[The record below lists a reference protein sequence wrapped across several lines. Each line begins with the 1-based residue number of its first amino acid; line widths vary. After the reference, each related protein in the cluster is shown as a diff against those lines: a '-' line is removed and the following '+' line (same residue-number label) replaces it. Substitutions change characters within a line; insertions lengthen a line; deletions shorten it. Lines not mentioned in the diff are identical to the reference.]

1 MKEIKQKKFKIDKK
15 VLTYAAII
23 LCALAII
30 LTAVL
35 LITRTR
41 YRYELN
47 DAKDGYI
54 ISEYNGWAKNIKIPA
69 KHRGLPVV
77 SIGNHAF
84 ADSDKLRTVTL
95 PAGIKTLEY
104 GAFFGC
110 DRLETV
116 NFNQGLEQ
124 IGTDAFGECVK
135 ITAITLPEGVK
146 TVRSA
151 AFNGCKGL
159 KSVSLPKTIESI
171 TYLAFMGCTELNEIT
186 VADGA
191 EHFYSKD
198 NCLIKK
204 DGEVLVIGTNKSVIP
219 EGVESIAEGAFRD
232 KIRLVSIVVPE
243 SVKHIGDSAF
253 YGCTALR
260 SVQLPGAKEIGTAA
274 FHGCRLLNT
283 LVVSGKLERVN
294 EGAFSS
300 CAALDNIYTLGIAAE
315 FNAVAIYDGNN
326 DFRSAALHIFSE
338 TEPTGEGS
346 YWHYDSKGNPVI
358 WQ

>member
-1 MKEIKQKKFKIDKK
+1 MKEIKQKEFKINKK
-15 VLTYAAII
+15 ALTYAAII
-23 LCALAII
+23 ACALAII

-54 ISEYNGWAKNIKIPA
+54 ITEYNGWAKNIKIPA
-69 KHRGLPVV
+69 KHRRLPVV

-110 DRLETV
+110 NRLETV

-171 TYLAFMGCTELNEIT
+171 TYLAFMDCTELNEIT

-191 EHFYSKD
+191 EHFYAKD

-204 DGEVLVIGTNKSVIP
+204 DGEVLIIGTNKSVIP
-219 EGVESIAEGAFRD
+219 EGVKSIGEGAFRD

-243 SVKHIGDSAF
+243 SVESIADTAF
-253 YGCTALR
+253 YGCTSLR
-260 SVQLPGAKEIGTAA
+260 SVQLLGAKEIGTAA

-283 LVVSGKLERVN
+283 LVISTELERVN

-300 CAALDNIYTLGIAAE
+300 CAALDDIYTLGTAAD
-315 FNAVAIYDGNN
+315 FNSIAIYDGNN
-326 DFRSAALHIFSE
+326 DFRSAKLYVFSE
-338 TEPTGEGS
+338 ANPTEEGS
-346 YWHYDSKGNPVI
+346 YWHYDNSGKPVI